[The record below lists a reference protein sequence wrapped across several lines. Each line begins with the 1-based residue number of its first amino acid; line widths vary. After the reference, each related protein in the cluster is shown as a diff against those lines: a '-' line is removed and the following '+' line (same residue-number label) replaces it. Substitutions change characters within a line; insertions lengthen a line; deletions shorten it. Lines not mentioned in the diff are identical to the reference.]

1 MWLGVSFF
9 MCGWIQLRLDILSSP
24 GGKARFSTVS
34 EAEHSS
40 GELRGGAQQT
50 WSGAVLIGGG
60 DV

>member
-1 MWLGVSFF
+1 
-9 MCGWIQLRLDILSSP
+9 MCGWMQLRLDILSSP

-40 GELRGGAQQT
+40 GELWGDAQQT
-50 WSGAVLIGGG
+50 WSGVVLTGGG